1 MPSIVPIFTPVS
13 TGVQNYNTPAM
24 MIRISHVMYQ
34 ARADRHM
41 SAQLMPSRQLLTVP
55 EITPTP
61 TNTATTVATVPIM
74 RTCRACVPV

>member
-1 MPSIVPIFTPVS
+1 
-13 TGVQNYNTPAM
+13 
-24 MIRISHVMYQ
+24 MIKISHAMYQ

-61 TNTATTVATVPIM
+61 TNTVITVATVPIM
-74 RTCRACVPV
+74 RTYHTCVPV